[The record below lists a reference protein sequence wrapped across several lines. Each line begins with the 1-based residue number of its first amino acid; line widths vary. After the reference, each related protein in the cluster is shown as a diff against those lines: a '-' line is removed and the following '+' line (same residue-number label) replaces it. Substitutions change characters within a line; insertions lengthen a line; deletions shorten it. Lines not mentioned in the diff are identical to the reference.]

1 MHANGMSPY
10 GQQYGQHY
18 EEHDVDPIKATIL
31 RQLWEASREPNLWSL
46 AKLSKRTNVP
56 MSTLLR
62 TLAEFEAAGIVDIAT
77 EDDGRSFASLN
88 ATGIEVFPSLFNT
101 Q

>member
-1 MHANGMSPY
+1 MHAKEIS
-10 GQQYGQHY
+10 HY
-18 EEHDVDPIKATIL
+18 EEHDVDPIKAAIL

-46 AKLSKRTNVP
+46 AKLSKRANVP

-62 TLAEFEAAGIVDIAT
+62 TLAEFEAAGIIDIAT
-77 EDDGRSFASLN
+77 EEDGRSFASLN
-88 ATGIEVFPSLFNT
+88 AVGIDIFPSLFNT

>member
-1 MHANGMSPY
+1 MMQANNAA
-10 GQQYGQHY
+10 HY
-18 EEHDVDPIKATIL
+18 EEHDVDPTKATIL
-31 RQLWEASREPNLWSL
+31 RHLWEASREPQPWSL

-62 TLAEFEAAGIVDIAT
+62 TLNEFEAAGIVDMAT
-77 EDDGRSFASLN
+77 EADGRSFASLN
-88 ATGIEVFPSLFNT
+88 AVGVEVYPSLFNT